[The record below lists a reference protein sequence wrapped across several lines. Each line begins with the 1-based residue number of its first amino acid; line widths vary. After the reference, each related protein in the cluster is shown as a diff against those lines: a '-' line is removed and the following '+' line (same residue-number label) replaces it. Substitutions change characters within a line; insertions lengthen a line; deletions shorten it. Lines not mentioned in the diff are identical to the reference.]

1 VTLVLASCCIVV
13 SILIG
18 NFTASLGHFSMLRT
32 RVQLAA
38 DSAAL
43 AAAVER
49 TIAGN
54 GYPEEEARRYAGFN
68 GAELVRC
75 ECDGIGEVVV
85 ETQIEGVTAEARAV
99 ADPAGFGPATNVGG
113 AGLDPRLARAVQRLI
128 EASHGAVQ
136 LGSGSRDRAEQEAL
150 WQAALDRY
158 GDPEI
163 ADDWVARPGSSMHE
177 VGLAVD
183 LEGDME
189 AAARLVEELGLPLW
203 RPMAYEP
210 WHFEL
215 VGSRS

>member
-1 VTLVLASCCIVV
+1 MTVVLASCCLIV

-18 NFTASLGHFSMLRT
+18 NFTVSLGNLSMLRT
-32 RVQLAA
+32 RVQIAA

-49 TIAGN
+49 TIAGS
-54 GYPEEEARRYAGFN
+54 GHPEEEARRYAGLN
-68 GAELVRC
+68 GAEVVSC
-75 ECDGIGEVVV
+75 DCDGIGAVLV
-85 ETQIEGVTAEARAV
+85 EARIEGVTAEARAV
-99 ADPAGFGPATNVGG
+99 ADPAGFGPATGEG
-113 AGLDPRLARAVQRLI
+113 QMALDPRLAHAIGRVI
-128 EASHGAVQ
+128 DASDGAVQ
-136 LGSGSRDRAEQEAL
+136 LGSGVRDRAEQEAL
-150 WQAALDRY
+150 WDAALERY

-177 VGLAVD
+177 LGLAVD
-183 LEGDME
+183 LQGDVE
-189 AAARLVEELGLPLW
+189 TAARLVEELGLPLW